1 MNIDVSM
8 LNKTKGGTD
17 FSYNDRAEDAIN
29 NAVCYYHDLQAN
41 GGTIGFDPS
50 YDKVINRTKVEI
62 KVTSNGALYL
72 EVAKYD
78 GTPSGIF
85 ASEADVYLTVS
96 PGQDK
101 GKHCMKV
108 RLYQKRELE
117 HWAKHMLEKHEDKIK
132 IYKPDKL
139 GPGSMGF
146 MLEFKAVNDLY
157 ILGFEYTKDA
167 QDHIVFDTHKVLL
180 PSAYA
185 KNSINQYI
193 K

>member
-72 EVAKYD
+72 
-78 GTPSGIF
+78 
-85 ASEADVYLTVS
+85 
-96 PGQDK
+96 
-101 GKHCMKV
+101 
-108 RLYQKRELE
+108 
-117 HWAKHMLEKHEDKIK
+117 
-132 IYKPDKL
+132 
-139 GPGSMGF
+139 
-146 MLEFKAVNDLY
+146 
-157 ILGFEYTKDA
+157 
-167 QDHIVFDTHKVLL
+167 
-180 PSAYA
+180 
-185 KNSINQYI
+185 
-193 K
+193 